1 MERFRQ
7 LFMRSP
13 LVIYL
18 TVLAVVELIVLAYYG
33 VVEPGRLLFELV
45 MSAIITTVAG
55 LPAILYFIHQHRRL
69 EDLSRR
75 LVVLS
80 QTDQMTGLL
89 NRQAFIA
96 ALDARLAMLGPEESG
111 GAFAYLDAD
120 HFKQI
125 NDRHGHATGDDAI
138 RYICRQILA
147 ITRPTDLRARLGGEE
162 FAIFLNGATGPAAA
176 DIAERLR
183 GRIRTEAV
191 AASLPKG
198 AVSVSIGIAA
208 HQPGQS
214 AAELMQLA
222 DRNLY
227 AAKHGGRDA
236 VVIDLKKYRAA

>member
-7 LFMRSP
+7 LSMSSP
-13 LVIYL
+13 LVLYL
-18 TVLAVVELIVLAYYG
+18 VVLAVVELIVFLQYSLT
-33 VVEPGRLLFELV
+33 EPARLWFELGMAFLIV
-45 MSAIITTVAG
+45 TAVGGPVIWFVIG
-55 LPAILYFIHQHRRL
+55 QHRRL
-69 EDLSRR
+69 QDLSLR
-75 LVVLS
+75 LAVLA

-96 ALDARLAMLGPEESG
+96 ALDARLATLQPDESG
-111 GAFAYLDAD
+111 GAFAYVDAD

-125 NDRHGHATGDDAI
+125 NDRYGHATGDDAI

-147 ITRPTDLRARLGGEE
+147 ATRPTDLQARLGGEE

-183 GRIRTEAV
+183 ARIRTEAV
-191 AASLPKG
+191 AASLPRG

-208 HQPGQS
+208 HRPGQS
-214 AAELMQLA
+214 AADLMQLA